1 MVRQYGACRLLYKYD
16 RHKHQCSAG
25 LGVVG
30 ITNRHHLISVCLG
43 QPSVERLRKLLHPV
57 GKCRIIDT
65 VLHAAESRLG
75 WDTVLQHR
83 SYKETAG
90 SVGIAIYD
98 NRVKIEN
105 PGTFPPNWDTEKWN
119 QSMNRNHKIHYW

>member
-1 MVRQYGACRLLYKYD
+1 MLNIRLAFVGLY
-16 RHKHQCSAG
+16 SAA
-25 LGVVG
+25 LGFA
-30 ITNRHHLISVCLG
+30 IHTDYLLISVCLG

-57 GKCRIIDT
+57 GQCRIIDT
-65 VLHAAESRLG
+65 VLHAAESHLG

-83 SYKETAG
+83 SYKKNAG

-105 PGTFPPNWDTEKWN
+105 PGTFPSNWDTEK
-119 QSMNRNHKIHYW
+119 

>member
-1 MVRQYGACRLLYKYD
+1 MLTQYQACVRWPE
-16 RHKHQCSAG
+16 QCCAWLCHPQG
-25 LGVVG
+25 YL
-30 ITNRHHLISVCLG
+30 RISVCLG

-65 VLHAAESRLG
+65 VLHAAESHLG

-105 PGTFPPNWDTEKWN
+105 PGTFPSNWDTEN
-119 QSMNRNHKIHYW
+119 EIRA